1 MRQDGGLPLGRI
13 HSPATSDAQIDRA
26 IDKTHLKSTKKII
39 PHIQKQFADATPE
52 AIAAVNKARPKDI
65 YPRKKEN
72 YYYPI
77 FSNHPHSFQIDL
89 LEQSHERDKDKYPAF
104 YLIIINVNTKYAYAY
119 PVENKNQDTILKA
132 IKDFVSKHRVISFTC
147 DEEGAFQSNKVL
159 DYLTERKISVK
170 LINEQRHSALSV
182 IDKFIETLRDM
193 NTPGVHSKHQSND
206 PKYRDFTKHRMEKLL
221 KIYNDT
227 LHTSHGHTPTEM
239 ENDIRLE
246 KKFIIRKLYQLNRRR
261 KITDFDLK
269 PDTYVRYLL
278 PKDPMKKHRYKV
290 SPEAYKI
297 SHKEGNAY
305 VIMAQDGT
313 TKTVARW
320 RLFPV
325 EERHRDK
332 VKFAN
337 TFGNNS
343 GTVSKINKYN
353 TKTHK
358 YNVEFTMPDG
368 TTYNDTIHE
377 RNLRGTTPQIK
388 SHMER
393 LFFHEK

>member
-1 MRQDGGLPLGRI
+1 M
-13 HSPATSDAQIDRA
+13 TSDAQINRA
-26 IDKTHLKSTKKII
+26 IDKLHLKSTKKLV
-39 PHIQKQFADATPE
+39 PHLKKQFAD
-52 AIAAVNKARPKDI
+52 VNEERVERVVQTRPKDV

-72 YYYPI
+72 YYYPV
-77 FSNHPHSFQIDL
+77 FSNHPYSFQIDL
-89 LEQSHERDKDKYPAF
+89 LEQSHDRDKNKYPAF
-104 YLIIINVNTKYAYAY
+104 FVIIINVNTKYAYAF
-119 PVENKNQDTILKA
+119 PVESKNQDTIFNV
-132 IKDFVSKHRVISFTC
+132 IKDFVSDHRVISFTC

-159 DYLTERKISVK
+159 NYLTDRKISVK

-193 NTPGVHSKHQSND
+193 NTPGVHSKHQSDD
-206 PKYRDFTKHRMEKLL
+206 PKYRDFSKRRMEKLL
-221 KIYNDT
+221 KIYNET
-227 LHTSHGHTPTEM
+227 IHTSHGHTPKEM
-239 ENDIRLE
+239 EDDVKLE

-269 PDTYVRYLL
+269 PDMYVRYIL
-278 PKDPMKKHRYKV
+278 PKDPKKKHRYKV

-305 VIMAQDGT
+305 VILARDGT
-313 TKTVARW
+313 AKTVARW

-325 EERHRDK
+325 GTSLPENM
-332 VKFAN
+332 KFAN
-337 TFGNNS
+337 TFGNNA
-343 GTVSKINKYN
+343 GTVNKINSYDKRN
-353 TKTHK
+353 HK

-377 RNLRGTTPQIK
+377 RNLRGTTPQIR

-393 LFFHEK
+393 LYFNEAK

>member
-1 MRQDGGLPLGRI
+1 M
-13 HSPATSDAQIDRA
+13 
-26 IDKTHLKSTKKII
+26 
-39 PHIQKQFADATPE
+39 
-52 AIAAVNKARPKDI
+52 
-65 YPRKKEN
+65 
-72 YYYPI
+72 
-77 FSNHPHSFQIDL
+77 DL
-89 LEQSHERDKDKYPAF
+89 LEQSHDREADKYPAF
-104 YLIIINVNTKYAYAY
+104 FLIIINVNTKFAYAF
-119 PVENKNQDTILKA
+119 PTESKNQDTIFNL

-159 DYLTERKISVK
+159 NYLTERKISVK

-193 NTPGVHSKHQSND
+193 NTPGVHSKHQSDD
-206 PKYRDFTKHRMEKLL
+206 PKYRDFTSARMEKLV

-227 LHTSHGHTPTEM
+227 LHTAHGHTPKEM
-239 ENDIRLE
+239 EDDIKLE

-269 PDTYVRYLL
+269 PDTYVRYIL
-278 PKDPMKKHRYKV
+278 PKDPKKKHRYKI

-305 VIMAQDGT
+305 VIMARDGT
-313 TKTVARW
+313 TKTLARW
-320 RLFPV
+320 RIFPIGTTLP
-325 EERHRDK
+325 ENM
-332 VKFAN
+332 KFAN
-337 TFGNNS
+337 TFGNNA
-343 GTVSKINKYN
+343 GTVSKINSYDKKN
-353 TKTHK
+353 HK

-368 TTYNDTIHE
+368 STYVDTIHE

-393 LFFHEK
+393 LFFNERNGQN

>member
-1 MRQDGGLPLGRI
+1 M
-13 HSPATSDAQIDRA
+13 TSDAQINRA
-26 IDKTHLKSTKKII
+26 IDKLHLKTTKKLV
-39 PHIQKQFADATPE
+39 PHLKKQFAD
-52 AIAAVNKARPKDI
+52 VNEERVERVVQTRPKDV

-72 YYYPI
+72 YYYPV
-77 FSNHPHSFQIDL
+77 FSNHPYSFQMDL
-89 LEQSHERDKDKYPAF
+89 LEQSHDREADKYPAF
-104 YLIIINVNTKYAYAY
+104 FLIIINVNTKFAYAF
-119 PVENKNQDTILKA
+119 PTESKNQDTIFNL

-159 DYLTERKISVK
+159 NYLTERKISVK

-182 IDKFIETLRDM
+182 INKFIETLRDM
-193 NTPGVHSKHQSND
+193 NTPGVHSKHQSDD
-206 PKYRDFTKHRMEKLL
+206 PKYRDFTAARMEKLV

-227 LHTSHGHTPTEM
+227 LHTAHGHTPKEM
-239 ENDIRLE
+239 EDDIKLE

-269 PDTYVRYLL
+269 PDTYVRYIL
-278 PKDPMKKHRYKV
+278 PKDPKKKHRYKV

-305 VIMAQDGT
+305 VIMARDGT
-313 TKTVARW
+313 TKTLARW
-320 RLFPV
+320 RIFPIGTNLP
-325 EERHRDK
+325 ENI
-332 VKFAN
+332 KFAN
-337 TFGNNS
+337 TLGNNA
-343 GTVSKINKYN
+343 GTVSKINSYDKKN
-353 TKTHK
+353 HK

-368 TTYNDTIHE
+368 STYVDTIHE

-393 LFFHEK
+393 LFFNEQNGQN